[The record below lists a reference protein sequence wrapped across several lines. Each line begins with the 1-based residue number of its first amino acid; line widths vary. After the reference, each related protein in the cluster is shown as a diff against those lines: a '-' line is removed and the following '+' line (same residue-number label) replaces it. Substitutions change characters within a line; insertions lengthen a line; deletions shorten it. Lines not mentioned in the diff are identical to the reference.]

1 MPANWLF
8 VDTQFPSFTGQE
20 NLKEQVRT
28 IQDYMYLLVE
38 QLRYTLHNLD
48 LTNMNDAAVEEYI
61 EMITE
66 PILAQIEDA
75 DGNIARLELSQAGL
89 QSQVQSQ
96 AGQISSLQQT
106 AGSLQSQIQDAEGN
120 ITALQQTTTSIS
132 TLVAGQG
139 GQISTL
145 QQKVDGFY
153 LSVSNGS
160 NYSTITLMSGSAAIS
175 SQTIYMTGVVTF
187 TNLSTQGQTVI
198 NGGNIAAGGTI
209 SGCTLRSLSAE
220 DGGLQICY
228 GSRSYYQ
235 LVGGIKYDTNGAGT
249 DDEAKNRMFIYTQN
263 GWAMKLQSGAS
274 ASWTATGEIYVSANE
289 GVVINGAQSKV
300 DLRGSLIMINSVNI
314 DEYIRQVVA
323 AG

>member
-48 LTNMNDAAVEEYI
+48 LTNMNDAAVDEYT

-89 QSQVQSQ
+89 QTQVQSQ

-132 TLVAGQG
+132 TLVASQG
-139 GQISTL
+139 GQISAL

-160 NYSTITLMSGSAAIS
+160 QSSTITLMSGSAAIS

-209 SGCTLRSLSAE
+209 SGCTLRSLSDE

-235 LVGGIKYDTNGAGT
+235 LVGGIKFDTNGSGSAA
-249 DDEAKNRMFIYTQN
+249 EAKNRMFLYTQS
-263 GWAMKLQSGAS
+263 GWALKIQSGAA
-274 ASWTATGEIYVSANE
+274 ASFTAE
-289 GVVINGAQSKV
+289 GLMY
-300 DLRGSLIMINSVNI
+300 LRGAAGVTIQTGGNDLELPDTVTIGGVAI
-314 DEYIRQVVA
+314 DQYIRNVM